1 MSNVYRTAE
10 ENGASAEE
18 LIILCCIRLHAGT
31 HEVDQLNKLLQSNV
45 EWDKLIQLAR
55 AWYFYLSPLLYMQLS
70 TVCPTLV
77 PPAVMERLRT
87 DFQSNAKHNAMLIRE
102 LLTILERFNREGIH
116 IIPYKDPLSARKVYG
131 NVGLRVFTDL
141 DLFIHESDVARATEV
156 LRTQGYILMPQCI
169 DTIGDALDVATARDR
184 IFAKDPAEFLRRAA
198 NDRVRRPFDFA
209 NDRGGKLELTWYL
222 LPRMWSV
229 TRNNDQLWARAR
241 KEAVDGTHVCLFSP
255 EDSLLLACIHG
266 VKHGWGWWNLFNDV
280 AALITAHTDLN
291 WDQLVTIA
299 RQRGCLRILTIGL
312 LLANEVAGAPLP
324 EDIRQRLDHDP
335 RTRAYVQRVV
345 LRLFQETTSKS
356 DLAATNY
363 SLPGLRY
370 AMFMQERVSD
380 KFRTLLRA
388 TMQPGPTDVKMLPSL
403 ASHTKVWYL
412 LHPVLLAVRQLQYLL
427 KSRP

>member
-102 LLTILERFNREGIH
+102 LLTILERFNREGIP

-131 NVGLRVFTDL
+131 DLRVCTDL
-141 DLFIHESDVARATEV
+141 DVFIHESDVARATEV
-156 LRTQGYILMPQCI
+156 LRTQGYTRIPRI
-169 DTIGDALDVATARDR
+169 DAIGHAFEVALEYHR
-184 IFAKDPAEFLRRAA
+184 IFAKDPDSYRRMFAH
-198 NDRVRRPFDFA
+198 DRVGPFDFA
-209 NDRGGKLELTWYL
+209 NDRAGKLELHWNF
-222 LPRMWSV
+222 LPRRWSII
-229 TRNNDQLWARAR
+229 RNNDQLWARAR
-241 KEAVDGTHVCLFSP
+241 KVVIDGTQVCSFSP

-266 VKHGWGWWNLFNDV
+266 TAIHDWRWWKLIVDV
-280 AALITAHTDLN
+280 AELITAHTDLN

-356 DLAATNY
+356 DLAATNPDL
-363 SLPGLRY
+363 SGFHS
-370 AMFMQERVSD
+370 MFMQERVSD
-380 KFRTLLRA
+380 KCRSLLRA
-388 TMQPGPTDVKMLPSL
+388 MMLPDRSDVEMLPAL

-412 LHPVLLAVRQLQYLL
+412 LHPVLVVVNRLQYRL
-427 KSRP
+427 KPRA

>member
-184 IFAKDPAEFLRRAA
+184 IFAKGPADFLRRAA

-356 DLAATNY
+356 DLAATNPDL
-363 SLPGLRY
+363 SGFHS
-370 AMFMQERVSD
+370 MFMQERVSD
-380 KFRTLLRA
+380 KCRSLLRA
-388 TMQPGPTDVKMLPSL
+388 MMLPDRSDVEMLPAL

-412 LHPVLLAVRQLQYLL
+412 LHPVLVVVNRLQYRL
-427 KSRP
+427 KPRA

>member
-10 ENGASAEE
+10 ENGASVEE

-184 IFAKDPAEFLRRAA
+184 IFAKGPADFLRRAA

-356 DLAATNY
+356 DLAATNPDL
-363 SLPGLRY
+363 SGFHS
-370 AMFMQERVSD
+370 MFMQERVSD
-380 KFRTLLRA
+380 KCRSLLRA
-388 TMQPGPTDVKMLPSL
+388 MMLPDRSDVEMLPAL

-412 LHPVLLAVRQLQYLL
+412 LHPVLVVVNRLQYRL
-427 KSRP
+427 KPRA